1 MIQIVEKTPVTTWI
15 SDEKPIK
22 EYLRYEYEWWRQ
34 GPFRKE
40 KEVHRAPLVKKGY
53 FLSGFQDRV
62 ISYLDRKGM
71 EFEFKK
77 PDYGIEVGL
86 AALEGIE
93 FRLDQ
98 WQAITKMTEKMR
110 GVWQAPTGSGKTIL
124 ICALVSAFPTT
135 TVLVIVHTE
144 TLFRQTVEE
153 LERFFG
159 RVGRLGCGEWEPGM
173 TISVGMIQTLSKK
186 MFKRDEWGMVIVDEA
201 HHVNN
206 FKGTY
211 AKVLQR
217 TLAPVRFGFTAT
229 PPQTE
234 QGRMALEGLIGPMMG
249 RTTYEELQEKEVLA
263 MPKVR
268 VYKAP
273 ETNRYRDLKG
283 GYRKVYEEGIVK
295 NRKRNMIIIQKAKEL
310 IDQGLTVLIMVEI
323 INHGE
328 ILLEM
333 SDFILPGEFVFLH
346 GETASEIKEEEKQA
360 FQDKERRGVIATRI
374 WSEGVNIKSIGA
386 VVNAVGGASEIASIQ
401 RFGRGLRRTK
411 DKYSVVLID
420 IIDFTHRWFEK
431 HSLKRIDTYLEAG
444 WIISR

>member
-1 MIQIVEKTPVTTWI
+1 
-15 SDEKPIK
+15 
-22 EYLRYEYEWWRQ
+22 
-34 GPFRKE
+34 
-40 KEVHRAPLVKKGY
+40 
-53 FLSGFQDRV
+53 
-62 ISYLDRKGM
+62 
-71 EFEFKK
+71 
-77 PDYGIEVGL
+77 
-86 AALEGIE
+86 
-93 FRLDQ
+93 
-98 WQAITKMTEKMR
+98 
-110 GVWQAPTGSGKTIL
+110 
-124 ICALVSAFPTT
+124 
-135 TVLVIVHTE
+135 
-144 TLFRQTVEE
+144 
-153 LERFFG
+153 
-159 RVGRLGCGEWEPGM
+159 
-173 TISVGMIQTLSKK
+173 
-186 MFKRDEWGMVIVDEA
+186 
-201 HHVNN
+201 
-206 FKGTY
+206 
-211 AKVLQR
+211 
-217 TLAPVRFGFTAT
+217 
-229 PPQTE
+229 
-234 QGRMALEGLIGPMMG
+234 
-249 RTTYEELQEKEVLA
+249 
-263 MPKVR
+263 MPRVR